1 MIHAKLSNLTEFRI
15 SHSGWQLKVVRALED
30 KMAVVGERVEFSVE
44 LNEPVPAAEVAW
56 YANGVEIKS
65 SDLWTKRAEGS
76 SYRLILRQAPILP
89 QQEITFAAR
98 DALSLAKLTIIS
110 KCFECIYI

>member
-1 MIHAKLSNLTEFRI
+1 MFLQK
-15 SHSGWQLKVVRALED
+15 GWQLKVVRALED
-30 KMAVVGERVEFSVE
+30 KIAIVGEKVEFCVE

-65 SDLWTKRAEGS
+65 SDPWTRRADGH
-76 SYRLILRQAPILP
+76 SYRLILRQAPLLP

-98 DALSLAKLTIIS
+98 DAISLAKLTIIS
-110 KCFECIYI
+110 KCFWAVFISCPFFMN